1 MWYKAT
7 MKNDATKVLLRR
19 FHIDLLAGGV
29 LKGIALGSAIAAGGL
44 LAARAFLSPLPAAAL
59 AIFAAVPLAMIVCA
73 LRALT
78 RSPSRATCLALV
90 EDASHAG
97 GMVLVDGLPG
107 SERWP
112 HPDPVTPSVPRT
124 WHRAVPGALV
134 ALAALAAVAA
144 APDSWFA
151 AGA

>member
-1 MWYKAT
+1 MDRIPQLVIDKAPLMWYKAT

-90 EDASHAG
+90 EDAAESI
-97 GMVLVDGLPG
+97 G
-107 SERWP
+107 S
-112 HPDPVTPSVPRT
+112 
-124 WHRAVPGALV
+124 
-134 ALAALAAVAA
+134 
-144 APDSWFA
+144 
-151 AGA
+151 